1 MSRVHEE
8 WGKRKDASEAV
19 VHGLDSNGRV
29 ITAAATIM
37 ICVFAS
43 FALGGNLTIKLFGVA
58 LASAVAIDAFII
70 RSILV
75 PAIME
80 LLGKRAWW
88 LPSWLDRIL
97 PRLNVD
103 HGSDLADPAAD
114 GALKPAEE
122 RA

>member
-1 MSRVHEE
+1 
-8 WGKRKDASEAV
+8 
-19 VHGLDSNGRV
+19 
-29 ITAAATIM
+29 M

-58 LASAVAIDAFII
+58 LASAVAIDAFVI
-70 RSILV
+70 RSVLV

-88 LPSWLDRIL
+88 LPAWLDRIL
-97 PRLNVD
+97 PRLNVE
-103 HGSDLADPAAD
+103 HGSEPVTHGD
-114 GALKPAEE
+114 GRGPLEPAED